1 MIEGF
6 LLGLSTG
13 TSCLAF
19 CAPVLLPYFVAEA
32 HSHKRNL
39 GALGIFLLGRLTGY
53 LIFAVLA
60 WAVGWLLLQP
70 SADREIIFGAA
81 RLVLALLLI
90 GYGFGL
96 FHPACAVAADT
107 SRGNR
112 FQRRWGVPLPLWL
125 GLLTGLSLCPPFLL
139 ALTETAQSP
148 SLGHSL
154 LFFLAFFAGTSLF
167 LLPLPLA
174 GVFRRIAVLRPVARL
189 TAGVIGCY
197 YLYLGLL
204 MITEGGMHS

>member
-19 CAPVLLPYFVAEA
+19 CAPILLPYFVAEA
-32 HSHKRNL
+32 HSHRRNL
-39 GALGIFLLGRLTGY
+39 GELGLFLLGRLAGY
-53 LIFAVLA
+53 LIFAAAA
-60 WAVGWLLLQP
+60 WTVGWLLLQP
-70 SADREIIFGAA
+70 SAGREILFGAA

-90 GYGFGL
+90 AYGFGL
-96 FHPACAVAADT
+96 FHLKCAAEGTAP
-107 SRGNR
+107 RWRRLG
-112 FQRRWGVPLPLWL
+112 QRLGMPLPLWL

-139 ALTETAQSP
+139 ALTETAQAP

-154 LFFLAFFAGTSLF
+154 LFFLAFFLGTSLF

-174 GVFRRIAVLRPVARL
+174 GVVRRIDVLRPVARL
-189 TAGVIGCY
+189 TAGVIGVY
-197 YLYLGLL
+197 YLYLGLV
-204 MITEGGMHS
+204 MITEGGIHS